1 MEQLAY
7 NISLSSYFAA
17 SLGYFLFLI
26 YRKHPVSIFS
36 RCAVALGVISQ
47 TIFMAIRSGQT
58 GHGPYTNSFEV
69 AFFCSWMIV
78 VSYFFA
84 ELRYKIKD
92 LGAFVIPLAFLILLY
107 SFFLAQEGNQQD
119 TGQIKIWMTLHRSL
133 SIVGYAAF
141 SMAFVAGVM
150 YLIQENQLKNKKLGI
165 MYFRMPSLE
174 LLDKFNFT
182 VITLGFPLFTL
193 GFMTGTLANSKIKD
207 AIFSWDIVK
216 TWPLVL
222 CWLVYGL
229 IFFGRLLKGWRGKKA
244 AQGAILGFISVILTF
259 VLHV

>member
-1 MEQLAY
+1 MEQISY
-7 NISLSSYFAA
+7 NISLLSYFAA
-17 SLGYFLFLI
+17 SLGYFVCLI
-26 YRKHPVSIFS
+26 YRNYPVSIFA
-36 RCAVALGVISQ
+36 RITVAFGAGSQ
-47 TIFMAIRSGQT
+47 IVFMGIRSSQT

-69 AFFCSWMIV
+69 AFFCSWIV
-78 VSYFFA
+78 VLSYFIA
-84 ELRYKIKD
+84 ELRYKIKG

-107 SFFLAQEGNQQD
+107 SFFLAQESNQASA
-119 TGQIKIWMTLHRSL
+119 GQIKIWMTLHRSL

-150 YLIQENQLKNKKLGI
+150 YLIQENQLKNKRLGF

-222 CWLVYGL
+222 CWLLYCL
-229 IFFGRLLKGWRGKKA
+229 IFFGRLLKGWRGKMA
-244 AQGAILGFISVILTF
+244 AQGAIFGFISVILTF
-259 VLHV
+259 ILHV